1 MRSKFVA
8 RLSAILLAVCLAA
21 ALLGGA
27 ASAGSSATLV
37 AAPAAA
43 RQPPTLAPAP
53 ARTAAPAALEA
64 AADDPRLQT
73 EPFIRTELFFGSER
87 PNKPEVSDSEF
98 KQFLDEEVTPRFP
111 DGLTVLKGFGQF
123 RESSGEIVQES
134 SFVLILLYPRETLR
148 DSSAKIEAIRARY
161 TACFEQESVLRVDD
175 PRPVRVS
182 FERSWAAT
190 VTEDGGRGYH
200 ARLPYR

>member
-27 ASAGSSATLV
+27 ASAGSSATPV
-37 AAPAAA
+37 ADAAAA

-53 ARTAAPAALEA
+53 ARTTAPAALEA

-161 TACFEQESVLRVDD
+161 TARFEQESVLRVDD

-182 FERSWAAT
+182 F
-190 VTEDGGRGYH
+190 
-200 ARLPYR
+200 